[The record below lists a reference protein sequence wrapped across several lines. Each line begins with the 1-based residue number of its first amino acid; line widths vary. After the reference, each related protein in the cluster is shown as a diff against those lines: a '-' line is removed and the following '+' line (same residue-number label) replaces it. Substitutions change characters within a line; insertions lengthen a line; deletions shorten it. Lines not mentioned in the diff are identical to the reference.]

1 MFYPGFYFDRTMIL
15 LLPAIIIAFWAQSK
29 VSSTYKKYRTVRTM
43 NGYTGENVA
52 RMILDAA
59 GLYDVPVL
67 ETRGELTDHYDPTS
81 RVIRLSS
88 DIYHGSS
95 IAAAGIAAHEV
106 GHAIQH
112 KEAYKPLVLR
122 TSIATAVNFS
132 SQASIIIFMIGLLFS
147 IPMLINIGI
156 IFFTVAVIYQLIT
169 LPVEFNASKRAL
181 TILENRN
188 ILYGNEINGAKSV
201 LSAAA
206 MTYVAAAL
214 MSISQLIRLIAISN
228 RNNDEEVTYE

>member
-1 MFYPGFYFDRTMIL
+1 MFYPGFYFDRTMLL

-52 RMILDAA
+52 RMMLDSA
-59 GLYDVPVL
+59 GLYDVPVV
-67 ETRGELTDHYDPTS
+67 ETRGELTDHYDPRS
-81 RVIRLSS
+81 RVVRLST
-88 DIYHGSS
+88 DIFHGSS

-112 KEAYKPLVLR
+112 QEQYKPLVLR
-122 TSIATAVNFS
+122 TSMATAVNFS
-132 SQASIIIFMIGLLFS
+132 SQASIFIFMIGLLFS
-147 IPMLINIGI
+147 IPMLTNIGI
-156 IFFTVAVIYQLIT
+156 IFFTVAVFYQIIT
-169 LPVEFNASKRAL
+169 LPVEFNASRRAL
-181 TILENRN
+181 KILESRN
-188 ILYGNEINGAKSV
+188 ILYGNEVNGAKNV

-206 MTYVAAAL
+206 ITYVAAAL

-228 RNNDEEVTYE
+228 RNND

>member
-1 MFYPGFYFDRTMIL
+1 MFYPGFYFDRTMLL

-52 RMILDAA
+52 RMILDSA
-59 GLYDVPVL
+59 GLYDVPVV
-67 ETRGELTDHYDPTS
+67 ETRGELTDHYDPRS
-81 RVIRLSS
+81 RVVRLST
-88 DIYHGSS
+88 DIFHGSS

-112 KEAYKPLVLR
+112 QEQYKPLVLR
-122 TSIATAVNFS
+122 TSMAVAVNIS
-132 SQASIIIFMIGLLFS
+132 SQASIFIFMIGLIFS
-147 IPMLINIGI
+147 IPMLTNIGI
-156 IFFTVAVIYQLIT
+156 IFFTVAVFYQIIT
-169 LPVEFNASKRAL
+169 LPVEFNASRRAL
-181 TILENRN
+181 KILESRN
-188 ILYGNEINGAKSV
+188 ILYGNEVNGAKNV

-228 RNNDEEVTYE
+228 RNND

>member
-214 MSISQLIRLIAISN
+214 MSISQLVRLIAISN
-228 RNNDEEVTYE
+228 RNND

>member
-29 VSSTYKKYRTVRTM
+29 VSGTYKKYRTVRTM

-52 RMILDAA
+52 RMMLDAA
-59 GLYDVPVL
+59 GLYDVPVV
-67 ETRGELTDHYDPTS
+67 EIRGELTDHYDPTS
-81 RVIRLSS
+81 RVVRLSS
-88 DIYHGSS
+88 DIYHGAS
-95 IAAAGIAAHEV
+95 IASAGIAAHEV

-147 IPMLINIGI
+147 IPLLTNIGI

-169 LPVEFNASKRAL
+169 LPVEFNASRRAL
-181 TILENRN
+181 NILESRN
-188 ILYGNEINGAKSV
+188 ILYGNEVSGAKSV

-214 MSISQLIRLIAISN
+214 MSISQLVRLIAISN
-228 RNNDEEVTYE
+228 GNND

>member
-29 VSSTYKKYRTVRTM
+29 VSSTYRKYRTVRTM

-59 GLYDVPVL
+59 GLYDVPVV
-67 ETRGELTDHYDPTS
+67 EVRGELTDHYDPRS
-81 RVIRLSS
+81 RVVRLSS
-88 DIYHGSS
+88 DIYHGAT
-95 IAAAGIAAHEV
+95 IASAGIAAHEV

-122 TSIATAVNFS
+122 TSIASAVNFS
-132 SQASIIIFMIGLLFS
+132 SQASIILFMIGLLLS
-147 IPMLINIGI
+147 IPALTSIGI
-156 IFFTVAVIYQLIT
+156 IFFTVAVIYQVIT

-181 TILENRN
+181 NILESRN
-188 ILYGNEINGAKSV
+188 ILYGNEVSGAKTV

-228 RNNDEEVTYE
+228 RNND

>member
-1 MFYPGFYFDRTMIL
+1 MIYPGFYFDRTMIL

-29 VSSTYKKYRTVRTM
+29 VSGTYKKYRTVRTM

-52 RMILDAA
+52 RMMLDAA
-59 GLYDVPVL
+59 GLYDVPVV
-67 ETRGELTDHYDPTS
+67 EIRGELTDHYDPTS
-81 RVIRLSS
+81 RVVRLSS
-88 DIYHGSS
+88 DIYHGAS
-95 IAAAGIAAHEV
+95 IASAGIAAHEV

-122 TSIATAVNFS
+122 TSIASAVNFS

-147 IPMLINIGI
+147 LPLLTNIGI
-156 IFFTVAVIYQLIT
+156 IFFTVAVIYQIIT
-169 LPVEFNASKRAL
+169 LPVEFNASRRAL
-181 TILENRN
+181 NILESRN
-188 ILYGNEINGAKSV
+188 ILYGNEISGAKSV

-228 RNNDEEVTYE
+228 RNND

>member
-1 MFYPGFYFDRTMIL
+1 MIYPGFYFDRTMIL
-15 LLPAIIIAFWAQSK
+15 LLPAIIISFWAQSK

-52 RMILDAA
+52 RMMLDAA

-67 ETRGELTDHYDPTS
+67 ETSGELTDHYDPRS
-81 RVIRLSS
+81 RVIRLSR
-88 DIYHGSS
+88 DIYHGTS
-95 IAAAGIAAHEV
+95 IASAGIAAHEV

-112 KEAYKPLVLR
+112 QQSYKPLVLR
-122 TSIATAVNFS
+122 TSMATAVNFS
-132 SQASIIIFMIGLLFS
+132 SQASIFIFMIGLLFS
-147 IPMLINIGI
+147 IPVLTNIGI

-169 LPVEFNASKRAL
+169 LPVEFNASRRAL
-181 TILENRN
+181 NILESRN
-188 ILYGNEINGAKSV
+188 ILYGNEVNGAKNV
-201 LSAAA
+201 LTAAA

-228 RNNDEEVTYE
+228 RNND

>member
-1 MFYPGFYFDRTMIL
+1 MFYPGFYFDRTMLL

-52 RMILDAA
+52 RMILDSA
-59 GLYDVPVL
+59 GLYDVPVV
-67 ETRGELTDHYDPTS
+67 ETRGELTDHYDPRS
-81 RVIRLSS
+81 RVVRLST
-88 DIYHGSS
+88 DIFHGSS

-112 KEAYKPLVLR
+112 QEQYKPLVLR
-122 TSIATAVNFS
+122 TSMATAVNFS
-132 SQASIIIFMIGLLFS
+132 SQASIFIFMIGLLFS
-147 IPMLINIGI
+147 IPVLINIGI
-156 IFFTVAVIYQLIT
+156 IFFTVAVFYQIIT
-169 LPVEFNASKRAL
+169 LPVEFNASRRAL
-181 TILENRN
+181 KILESRN
-188 ILYGNEINGAKSV
+188 ILYGNEVNGAKNV

-228 RNNDEEVTYE
+228 RNND

>member
-29 VSSTYKKYRTVRTM
+29 VSGTYRKYRTIRTM

-52 RMILDAA
+52 RMMLDAA
-59 GLYDVPVL
+59 GLYDVPVV
-67 ETRGELTDHYDPTS
+67 EIRGELTDHYDPRS
-81 RVIRLSS
+81 RVVRLSS
-88 DIYHGSS
+88 DIYHGAS
-95 IAAAGIAAHEV
+95 IASAGIAAHEV

-122 TSIATAVNFS
+122 TSIASAVNFS

-147 IPMLINIGI
+147 MPLLTNIGI
-156 IFFTVAVIYQLIT
+156 IFFTVAVIYQIIT
-169 LPVEFNASKRAL
+169 LPVEFNASRRAL
-181 TILENRN
+181 NILESRN
-188 ILYGNEINGAKSV
+188 ILYGNEVSGAKSV

-228 RNNDEEVTYE
+228 RNND

>member
-15 LLPAIIIAFWAQSK
+15 LLPAIIISFWAQSK

-52 RMILDAA
+52 RMMLGAA

-67 ETRGELTDHYDPTS
+67 ETSGELTDHYDPRS
-81 RVIRLSS
+81 RVIRLSR
-88 DIYHGSS
+88 DIYHGTS
-95 IAAAGIAAHEV
+95 IASAGIAAHEV

-112 KEAYKPLVLR
+112 QQSYKPLVLR
-122 TSIATAVNFS
+122 TSMATAVNFS
-132 SQASIIIFMIGLLFS
+132 SQASIFIFMIGLLFS
-147 IPMLINIGI
+147 IPVLTNIGI

-169 LPVEFNASKRAL
+169 LPVEFNASRRAL
-181 TILENRN
+181 NILESRN
-188 ILYGNEINGAKSV
+188 ILYGNEVNGAKNV
-201 LSAAA
+201 LTAAA

-228 RNNDEEVTYE
+228 RNND

>member
-15 LLPAIIIAFWAQSK
+15 LLPAIIISFWAQSK
-29 VSSTYKKYRTVRTM
+29 VSGTYRKYRTIRTM

-52 RMILDAA
+52 RMMLDAA
-59 GLYDVPVL
+59 GLYDVPVV
-67 ETRGELTDHYDPTS
+67 EIRGELTDHYDPTS
-81 RVIRLSS
+81 RVVRLSS

-95 IAAAGIAAHEV
+95 IASAGIAAHEV

-122 TSIATAVNFS
+122 TSIASAVNFS

-147 IPMLINIGI
+147 LPLLTNIGI
-156 IFFTVAVIYQLIT
+156 IFFTVAVIYQIIT
-169 LPVEFNASKRAL
+169 LPVEFNASRRAL
-181 TILENRN
+181 NILESRN
-188 ILYGNEINGAKSV
+188 ILYGNEISGAKSV

-228 RNNDEEVTYE
+228 RNND

>member
-29 VSSTYKKYRTVRTM
+29 VSGTYRKYRTIRTM

-52 RMILDAA
+52 RMMLDAA
-59 GLYDVPVL
+59 GLYDVLVV
-67 ETRGELTDHYDPTS
+67 EIRGELTDHYDPTR
-81 RVIRLSS
+81 RVVRLSS
-88 DIYHGSS
+88 DIYHGAS
-95 IAAAGIAAHEV
+95 IASAGIAAHEV

-132 SQASIIIFMIGLLFS
+132 SQASIVIFMIGLLFS
-147 IPMLINIGI
+147 IPLLTNIGI

-169 LPVEFNASKRAL
+169 LPVEFNASRRAL
-181 TILENRN
+181 NILEGRN
-188 ILYGNEINGAKSV
+188 ILYGNEVSGAKSV

-228 RNNDEEVTYE
+228 RNND

>member
-1 MFYPGFYFDRTMIL
+1 MFYPGFYFDRTMLL
-15 LLPAIIIAFWAQSK
+15 LLPAIISAFWAQSK

-52 RMILDAA
+52 RMILDSA
-59 GLYDVPVL
+59 GLYDVPVV
-67 ETRGELTDHYDPTS
+67 ETRGELTDHYDPRS
-81 RVIRLSS
+81 RVVRLST
-88 DIYHGSS
+88 DIFHGSS

-112 KEAYKPLVLR
+112 QEQYKPLVLR
-122 TSIATAVNFS
+122 TSMATAVNFS
-132 SQASIIIFMIGLLFS
+132 SQASIFIFMIGLLFS
-147 IPMLINIGI
+147 IPMLTNIGI
-156 IFFTVAVIYQLIT
+156 IFFTVAVFYQIIT
-169 LPVEFNASKRAL
+169 LPVEFNASRRAL
-181 TILENRN
+181 KILESRN
-188 ILYGNEINGAKSV
+188 ILYGNEVNGAKNV

-228 RNNDEEVTYE
+228 RNND

>member
-1 MFYPGFYFDRTMIL
+1 MFYPGFYFDRTMLL

-29 VSSTYKKYRTVRTM
+29 VSGTYKKYRTVRTM

-52 RMILDAA
+52 RMMLDAA
-59 GLYDVPVL
+59 GLYDVPVV
-67 ETRGELTDHYDPTS
+67 ETRGELTDHYDPRS
-81 RVIRLSS
+81 RVVRLSS
-88 DIYHGSS
+88 DIFHGAS
-95 IAAAGIAAHEV
+95 IASAGIAAHEV

-122 TSIATAVNFS
+122 TSMATAVNIS

-147 IPMLINIGI
+147 IPMLTNIGI

-169 LPVEFNASKRAL
+169 LPVEFNASRRAL
-181 TILENRN
+181 NILESRN
-188 ILYGNEINGAKSV
+188 ILYGNEVNGAKSV

-228 RNNDEEVTYE
+228 RNND

>member
-15 LLPAIIIAFWAQSK
+15 LIPAIIIAFWAQSK
-29 VSSTYKKYRTVRTM
+29 VSGTYRKYRTIRTM

-52 RMILDAA
+52 RMMLDAA
-59 GLYDVPVL
+59 GLYDVPVV
-67 ETRGELTDHYDPTS
+67 EIRGELTDHYDPTR
-81 RVIRLSS
+81 RVVRLSS
-88 DIYHGSS
+88 DIYHGAS
-95 IAAAGIAAHEV
+95 IASAGIAAHEV

-122 TSIATAVNFS
+122 TSIASAVNFS

-147 IPMLINIGI
+147 IPLLTNIGI
-156 IFFTVAVIYQLIT
+156 IFFTVAVIYQIIT
-169 LPVEFNASKRAL
+169 LPVEFNASRRAL
-181 TILENRN
+181 NILESRN
-188 ILYGNEINGAKSV
+188 ILYGNEVSGAKSV

-228 RNNDEEVTYE
+228 RNND

>member
-1 MFYPGFYFDRTMIL
+1 MIYPGFYFDRTMIL

-29 VSSTYKKYRTVRTM
+29 VSGTYKKYRTVRTM

-52 RMILDAA
+52 RMMLDAA
-59 GLYDVPVL
+59 GLYDVPVV
-67 ETRGELTDHYDPTS
+67 EIRGELTDHYDPTS
-81 RVIRLSS
+81 RVVRLSS
-88 DIYHGSS
+88 DIYHGAS
-95 IAAAGIAAHEV
+95 IASAGIAAHEV

-147 IPMLINIGI
+147 IPLLTNIGI
-156 IFFTVAVIYQLIT
+156 IFFAVAVIYQLIT
-169 LPVEFNASKRAL
+169 LPVEFNASRRAL
-181 TILENRN
+181 NILESRN
-188 ILYGNEINGAKSV
+188 ILYGNEVSGAKSV

-214 MSISQLIRLIAISN
+214 MSISQLVRLIAISN
-228 RNNDEEVTYE
+228 RNND

>member
-1 MFYPGFYFDRTMIL
+1 MIYPGFYFDRTMIL

-29 VSSTYKKYRTVRTM
+29 VSGTYKKYRTVRTM

-52 RMILDAA
+52 RMMLDAA
-59 GLYDVPVL
+59 GLYDVPVV
-67 ETRGELTDHYDPTS
+67 EIRGELTGHYDPTS
-81 RVIRLSS
+81 RVVRLSS
-88 DIYHGSS
+88 DIYHGAS
-95 IAAAGIAAHEV
+95 IASAGIAAHEV

-147 IPMLINIGI
+147 IPLLTNIGI
-156 IFFTVAVIYQLIT
+156 IFFTVTVIYQLIT
-169 LPVEFNASKRAL
+169 LPVEFNASRRAL
-181 TILENRN
+181 NILESRN
-188 ILYGNEINGAKSV
+188 ILYGNEVTGAKSV

-214 MSISQLIRLIAISN
+214 MSISQLVRLIAISN
-228 RNNDEEVTYE
+228 RNND

>member
-1 MFYPGFYFDRTMIL
+1 MFYPGFYFDRTMLL
-15 LLPAIIIAFWAQSK
+15 LLPAIIIAFWAQTK

-52 RMILDAA
+52 RMILDSA
-59 GLYDVPVL
+59 GLYDVPVV
-67 ETRGELTDHYDPTS
+67 ETRGELTDHYDPRS
-81 RVIRLSS
+81 RVVRLST
-88 DIYHGSS
+88 DIFHGSS

-112 KEAYKPLVLR
+112 QEQYKPLVLR
-122 TSIATAVNFS
+122 TSMATAVNFS
-132 SQASIIIFMIGLLFS
+132 SQASIFIFMIGLLFS
-147 IPMLINIGI
+147 IPMLTNIGI
-156 IFFTVAVIYQLIT
+156 IFFTVAVFYQIIT
-169 LPVEFNASKRAL
+169 LPVEFNASRRAL
-181 TILENRN
+181 KILESRN
-188 ILYGNEINGAKSV
+188 ILYGNEVNGAKNV

-228 RNNDEEVTYE
+228 RNND

>member
-1 MFYPGFYFDRTMIL
+1 MIYPGFYFDRTMIL

-29 VSSTYKKYRTVRTM
+29 VSGTYKKYRTIRTM

-52 RMILDAA
+52 RMMLDAA
-59 GLYDVPVL
+59 GLYDVPVV
-67 ETRGELTDHYDPTS
+67 EIRGELTDHYDPRS
-81 RVIRLSS
+81 RVVRLSS
-88 DIYHGSS
+88 DIYHGAS
-95 IAAAGIAAHEV
+95 IASAGIAAHEV

-122 TSIATAVNFS
+122 TSIASAVNFS

-147 IPMLINIGI
+147 IPLLTNIGI
-156 IFFTVAVIYQLIT
+156 IFFTVAVIYQIIT
-169 LPVEFNASKRAL
+169 LPVEFNASRRAL
-181 TILENRN
+181 NILESRN
-188 ILYGNEINGAKSV
+188 ILYGNEVSGAKSV

-228 RNNDEEVTYE
+228 RNND

>member
-1 MFYPGFYFDRTMIL
+1 MIYPGFYFDRTLIL

-29 VSSTYKKYRTVRTM
+29 VSGTYKKYRTVRTM

-52 RMILDAA
+52 RMMLDAA
-59 GLYDVPVL
+59 GLYDVPVV
-67 ETRGELTDHYDPTS
+67 EIRGELTDHYDPTS
-81 RVIRLSS
+81 RVVRLSS
-88 DIYHGSS
+88 DIYHGAS
-95 IAAAGIAAHEV
+95 IASAGIAAHEV

-122 TSIATAVNFS
+122 TSMATAVNFS
-132 SQASIIIFMIGLLFS
+132 SQASIFIFMIGLLFS
-147 IPMLINIGI
+147 IPVLTNIGI

-169 LPVEFNASKRAL
+169 LPVEFNASRRAL
-181 TILENRN
+181 NILESRN
-188 ILYGNEINGAKSV
+188 ILYGNEVNGAKNV
-201 LSAAA
+201 LTAAA

-228 RNNDEEVTYE
+228 RNND

>member
-1 MFYPGFYFDRTMIL
+1 MIYPGFYFDRTMIL

-29 VSSTYKKYRTVRTM
+29 VSGTYKKYRTVRTM

-52 RMILDAA
+52 RMMLDAA
-59 GLYDVPVL
+59 GLYDVPVV
-67 ETRGELTDHYDPTS
+67 EIRGELTDHYDPRS
-81 RVIRLSS
+81 RVVRLSS
-88 DIYHGSS
+88 DIYHGAS
-95 IAAAGIAAHEV
+95 IASAGIAAHEV

-122 TSIATAVNFS
+122 TSIASAVNFS

-147 IPMLINIGI
+147 IPLLTNIGI
-156 IFFTVAVIYQLIT
+156 IFFTVAVIYQIIT
-169 LPVEFNASKRAL
+169 LPVEFNASRRAL
-181 TILENRN
+181 NILESRN
-188 ILYGNEINGAKSV
+188 ILYGNEVSGAKSV

-228 RNNDEEVTYE
+228 RNND

>member
-29 VSSTYKKYRTVRTM
+29 VSGTYKKYRTVRTM

-52 RMILDAA
+52 RMMLDAA
-59 GLYDVPVL
+59 GLYDVPVV
-67 ETRGELTDHYDPTS
+67 EIRGELTDHYDPTS
-81 RVIRLSS
+81 RVVRLSS
-88 DIYHGSS
+88 DIYHGAS
-95 IAAAGIAAHEV
+95 IASAGIAAHEV

-147 IPMLINIGI
+147 IPLLTNIGI

-169 LPVEFNASKRAL
+169 LPVEFNASRRAL
-181 TILENRN
+181 NILESRN
-188 ILYGNEINGAKSV
+188 ILYGNEVSGAKSV

-228 RNNDEEVTYE
+228 RNND

>member
-1 MFYPGFYFDRTMIL
+1 MIYPGFYFDRTMIL

-29 VSSTYKKYRTVRTM
+29 VSGTYKKYRTVRTM

-52 RMILDAA
+52 RMMLDAA
-59 GLYDVPVL
+59 GLYDVPVV
-67 ETRGELTDHYDPTS
+67 EIRGELTDHYDPTS
-81 RVIRLSS
+81 RVVRLSS
-88 DIYHGSS
+88 DIYHGAS
-95 IAAAGIAAHEV
+95 IASAGIAAHEV

-147 IPMLINIGI
+147 IPLLTNIGI

-169 LPVEFNASKRAL
+169 LPVEFNASRRAL
-181 TILENRN
+181 NILESRN
-188 ILYGNEINGAKSV
+188 ILYGNEVSGAKSV

-214 MSISQLIRLIAISN
+214 MSISQLVRLIAISN
-228 RNNDEEVTYE
+228 RNND

>member
-1 MFYPGFYFDRTMIL
+1 MFYPGFYFDRTMLL
-15 LLPAIIIAFWAQSK
+15 LLPAIVIAFWAQSK
-29 VSSTYKKYRTVRTM
+29 VSNTYKKYRTVRTM

-52 RMILDAA
+52 RMMLDAA
-59 GLYDVPVL
+59 GLYDVPVV
-67 ETRGELTDHYDPTS
+67 ETRGELTDHYDPRS
-81 RVIRLSS
+81 RVVRLSS
-88 DIYHGSS
+88 DIFHGAS
-95 IAAAGIAAHEV
+95 IASAGIAAHEV

-122 TSIATAVNFS
+122 TSMATAVNIS

-147 IPMLINIGI
+147 IPMLTNIGI

-169 LPVEFNASKRAL
+169 LPVEFNASRRAL
-181 TILENRN
+181 NILESRN
-188 ILYGNEINGAKSV
+188 ILYGNEVNGAKNV

-228 RNNDEEVTYE
+228 RNND